1 MRLHVRAPGFDS
13 RARNFLAVL
22 FCSFFFSTFFF
33 TYWMVS
39 FYLQSF
45 PFTASRGVALKVFL
59 YLRIMPLSGGNIWV
73 MDFFVVGTEV

>member
-1 MRLHVRAPGFDS
+1 MPEFRGSTPGRGTFWPCCFVRF
-13 RARNFLAVL
+13 
-22 FCSFFFSTFFF
+22 SFQLFF
-33 TYWMVS
+33 TYWLVS